1 MANSCLLL
9 STDIFKC
16 QTLFAAIHK
25 FCTSL
30 PPKKF
35 WGWFRG
41 AALRSASFQPEP
53 VLSNAEGNRNLASVS
68 RLAAQ
73 DHDIFDGKAGTFVLD
88 LL

>member
-30 PPKKF
+30 PPKNF
-35 WGWFRG
+35 LGGGWGAEAGGKSCFYK
-41 AALRSASFQPEP
+41 SFTK
-53 VLSNAEGNRNLASVS
+53 NLVSVGS
-68 RLAAQ
+68 KKR
-73 DHDIFDGKAGTFVLD
+73 V
-88 LL
+88 

>member
-30 PPKKF
+30 PPKNF
-35 WGWFRG
+35 LGGGWGVVAGGKSCFYK
-41 AALRSASFQPEP
+41 SFTK
-53 VLSNAEGNRNLASVS
+53 NLVSVGS
-68 RLAAQ
+68 KKR
-73 DHDIFDGKAGTFVLD
+73 V
-88 LL
+88 